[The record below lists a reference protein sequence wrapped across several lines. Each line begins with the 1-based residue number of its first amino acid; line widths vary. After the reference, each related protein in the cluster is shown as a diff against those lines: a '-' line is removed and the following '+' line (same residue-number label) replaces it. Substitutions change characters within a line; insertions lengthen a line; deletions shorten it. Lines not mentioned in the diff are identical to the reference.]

1 MIKILRH
8 WIDIVEGVVAN
19 TLIYRVSPFTA
30 QGEKNADYIAQIKAQ
45 IENEESGLLTGFG
58 KYAEYSDFNK
68 NSSANNTE
76 RNEFYLLNDKL
87 RKYKEQAD
95 KKRRDAIIKKK
106 QDRRAELIGY
116 AQAGAEQYDDYMDI
130 AQSHVAKIASKNAG
144 KLEKQGNSLKLMAK
158 RQIKY

>member
-1 MIKILRH
+1 MDKSLRH

-19 TLIYRVSPFTA
+19 TLINRVSPFTV
-30 QGEKNADYIAQIKAQ
+30 QSEQNADYIAQIKAE

-58 KYAEYSDFNK
+58 KHAEYSDFNK

-76 RNEFYLLNDKL
+76 RNEHYMLIDKL

-95 KKRRDAIIKKK
+95 KERRDAIIKKK

>member
-1 MIKILRH
+1 MDKSLRH
-8 WIDIVEGVVAN
+8 WIDIVEGVVPN
-19 TLIYRVSPFTA
+19 TLINRVSPFTV
-30 QGEKNADYIAQIKAQ
+30 QSEQNADYIAQIKAE

-95 KKRRDAIIKKK
+95 KERRDAIIKKK

-130 AQSHVAKIASKNAG
+130 AQTHVAKIASKNAG
-144 KLEKQGNSLKLMAK
+144 KLEKQGNALKLVAK
-158 RQIKY
+158 RTI

>member
-1 MIKILRH
+1 MVKSLRH
-8 WIDIVEGVVAN
+8 YIDIVEGIIPN
-19 TLIYRVSPFTA
+19 TLVNRVSPFTA
-30 QGEKNADYIAQIKAQ
+30 QSEQNDEYLTRIKTQ

-68 NSSANNTE
+68 NSSGANTE

-87 RKYKEQAD
+87 RKYQQQAEKE
-95 KKRRDAIIKKK
+95 RRDAIIKKK

-130 AQSHVAKIASKNAG
+130 AQTHVAKMASKNSS
-144 KLEKQGNSLKLMAK
+144 KLEKQSNALKLMAK
-158 RQIKY
+158 RTI

>member
-1 MIKILRH
+1 MDKSLRH
-8 WIDIVEGVVAN
+8 WIDIVEGVVPN
-19 TLIYRVSPFTA
+19 TLINRVSPFTA
-30 QGEKNADYIAQIKAQ
+30 QSEQNADYIAQIKAE

-87 RKYKEQAD
+87 RNYEQQAD
-95 KKRRDAIIKKK
+95 TERRDAIIKKK

-116 AQAGAEQYDDYMDI
+116 AQAGAEQYNDYMDL
-130 AQSHVAKIASKNAG
+130 AQTHVAKMASKNAS
-144 KLEKQGNSLKLMAK
+144 KFSKQRDAISIMAK
-158 RQIKY
+158 RAF

>member
-1 MIKILRH
+1 MVKSLRH
-8 WIDIVEGVVAN
+8 YIDIVEGIIPN
-19 TLIYRVSPFTA
+19 TLVNRVSPFTA
-30 QGEKNADYIAQIKAQ
+30 QSEQNDEYLTRIKAQ

-68 NSSANNTE
+68 NSSGANTE

-87 RKYKEQAD
+87 RKYQQQAEKE
-95 KKRRDAIIKKK
+95 RRDAIIKKK

-130 AQSHVAKIASKNAG
+130 AQTHVAKMASKNAS
-144 KLEKQGNSLKLMAK
+144 KLEKQSNALKLMAK
-158 RQIKY
+158 RTI

>member
-1 MIKILRH
+1 MVKSLRH
-8 WIDIVEGVVAN
+8 YIDIVESIIPN
-19 TLIYRVSPFTA
+19 TLVKRVSPFTV
-30 QGEKNADYIAQIKAQ
+30 QSEKNADYIAGIKAE

-95 KKRRDAIIKKK
+95 KERRDAIIKKK